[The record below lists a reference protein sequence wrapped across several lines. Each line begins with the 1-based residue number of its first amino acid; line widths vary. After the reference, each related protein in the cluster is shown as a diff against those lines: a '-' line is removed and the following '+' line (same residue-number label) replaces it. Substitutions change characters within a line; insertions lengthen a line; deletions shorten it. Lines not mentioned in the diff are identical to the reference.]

1 MEEDTVVEIAV
12 AVVAALVFVGAV
24 VAVSAVFGVDGLN
37 ETGALALVGVVFGFI
52 VLMTGVGFF
61 LAGR

>member
-12 AVVAALVFVGAV
+12 SVVAVLLFVGAV
-24 VAVSAVFGVDGLN
+24 VEVGSAFGADGLT
-37 ETGALALVGVVFGFI
+37 ESGALALIGVVFGFI
-52 VLMTGVGFF
+52 VLMTGIGYY